1 MIEEYGVKL
10 DNFTYD
16 KLQCFF
22 DDFIGEFEVDA
33 LYVFINWVLEDIDI
47 RIKKAKKAIK
57 IEEKLNKTVR
67 EKEDWQEVIE
77 WIRNSQCDSI
87 VKTKNKI

>member
-22 DDFIGEFEVDA
+22 DDFIDD
-33 LYVFINWVLEDIDI
+33 LDKIFISKSKHAEDMH
-47 RIKKAKKAIK
+47 
-57 IEEKLNKTVR
+57 
-67 EKEDWQEVIE
+67 
-77 WIRNSQCDSI
+77 
-87 VKTKNKI
+87 